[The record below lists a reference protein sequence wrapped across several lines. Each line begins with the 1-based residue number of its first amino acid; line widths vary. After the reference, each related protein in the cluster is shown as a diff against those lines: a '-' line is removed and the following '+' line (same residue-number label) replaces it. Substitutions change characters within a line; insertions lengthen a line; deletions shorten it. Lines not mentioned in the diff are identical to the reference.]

1 MKIAVTGGN
10 GFIGRRL
17 VDVLIKDG
25 HEVSVLSRRAE
36 GMLFV
41 GVHVVRGDLTSED
54 CPLDGFLEGCEVV
67 FHCAGE
73 IQNVAAMKSLHVD
86 GTQRLLQAVLKEA
99 AHNGRVIHWVQLSS
113 VGAYGFSP
121 EHANV
126 ERIVTEDTPP
136 EPLGVYEVTKT
147 KSDNIVIQASKGGLL
162 TYSIVRPSKV
172 FGANH
177 PNPSLSSLGAVVRK
191 GLFFYIG
198 RPGAVATYVHVD
210 DVVEVLRRCGV
221 DPRAKAEIFNVSND
235 CLLEDMV
242 KGVAHTLGVN
252 CPRLRL
258 PESFVRGVVSVAAKI
273 SRIPLTQE
281 QINGLVRRTRYPYL
295 KLERTLG
302 FTPRIPVPSAIGE
315 AVLAK

>member
-1 MKIAVTGGN
+1 MKVSITGGN

-17 VDVLIKDG
+17 VDALIKDG
-25 HEVSVLSRRAE
+25 HDVSVLSRRVE
-36 GMLFV
+36 GVLPADV
-41 GVHVVRGDLTSED
+41 RIVRGDLTSED
-54 CPLDGFLEGCEVV
+54 CSLDSFLEGCEVV

-73 IQNVAAMKSLHVD
+73 IQNLAAMKSLHVD

-99 AHNGRVIHWVQLSS
+99 AKNGRVIHWVQLSS

-121 EHANV
+121 EHASV

-210 DVVEVLRRCGV
+210 DVVEVLRRCGI

-235 CLLEDMV
+235 CLLEEMIQ
-242 KGVAHTLGVN
+242 GIAYTLGVN
-252 CPRLRL
+252 HPQLRL
-258 PESFVRGVVSVAAKI
+258 PEFLVRGVVRIASRI

-295 KLERTLG
+295 KLERKLD
-302 FTPRIPVPSAIGE
+302 FTPRISVPSAIGK